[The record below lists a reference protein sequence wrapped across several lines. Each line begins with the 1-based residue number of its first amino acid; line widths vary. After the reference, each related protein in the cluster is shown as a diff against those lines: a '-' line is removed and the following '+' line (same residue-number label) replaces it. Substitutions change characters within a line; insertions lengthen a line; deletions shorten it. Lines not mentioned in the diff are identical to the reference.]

1 MTISYLQPNQ
11 PDVLEVI
18 ANLSNDAVFTPPRV
32 VNDVLDLLPEEVW
45 TNPELRWLDPCSK
58 TGVFPREVTKR
69 LMEGLSQVIPDETE
83 RLTHILSNMVSAIAT
98 EEITAMMT
106 RRSLYCSKNASSE
119 HSAVQ
124 LSTPAGRVWHE
135 RVEHKFNDKGRCVE
149 CNGTSEKLEVEG
161 QDNKAYGPI
170 HAAGRERLAKEFMMK
185 FDVVIGNPPYQ
196 MADGGPGGSAS
207 PIYNLFVEEAIKL
220 NPRFVAMIIPSKW
233 FVGGKGLREFRTAMR
248 SDRRLRAIVDYQDAR
263 SLFPTIN
270 LNGGINYFLW
280 DREHDG
286 PCEITSVGTSG
297 ESTTLTRFLDTW
309 DVVVRQ
315 NEAVS
320 ILEKVLSRDE
330 DTFEDLVSNLR
341 PFGLRTYFRG
351 KSRKPSSDP
360 VELFQNG
367 GKAWVKRS
375 ELEANVEWVDRWK
388 VLIPRGTDGNE
399 IYPLPVLTEP
409 IVAGPGTACT
419 ETYLVVGPVKS
430 KTEAERVAAYMKTRF
445 FRFLLSLRKPT
456 QDNSREKF
464 SFIPRLAFD
473 RIWTD
478 EELYAKYGITKAE
491 QAYIASMIKG
501 MPS

>member
-1 MTISYLQPNQ
+1 
-11 PDVLEVI
+11 
-18 ANLSNDAVFTPPRV
+18 
-32 VNDVLDLLPEEVW
+32 
-45 TNPELRWLDPCSK
+45 
-58 TGVFPREVTKR
+58 
-69 LMEGLSQVIPDETE
+69 
-83 RLTHILSNMVSAIAT
+83 
-98 EEITAMMT
+98 
-106 RRSLYCSKNASSE
+106 
-119 HSAVQ
+119 
-124 LSTPAGRVWHE
+124 
-135 RVEHKFNDKGRCVE
+135 
-149 CNGTSEKLEVEG
+149 
-161 QDNKAYGPI
+161 
-170 HAAGRERLAKEFMMK
+170 
-185 FDVVIGNPPYQ
+185 
-196 MADGGPGGSAS
+196 
-207 PIYNLFVEEAIKL
+207 
-220 NPRFVAMIIPSKW
+220 
-233 FVGGKGLREFRTAMR
+233 
-248 SDRRLRAIVDYQDAR
+248 
-263 SLFPTIN
+263 
-270 LNGGINYFLW
+270 
-280 DREHDG
+280 
-286 PCEITSVGTSG
+286 
-297 ESTTLTRFLDTW
+297 LDTW

>member
-1 MTISYLQPNQ
+1 
-11 PDVLEVI
+11 
-18 ANLSNDAVFTPPRV
+18 
-32 VNDVLDLLPEEVW
+32 
-45 TNPELRWLDPCSK
+45 
-58 TGVFPREVTKR
+58 
-69 LMEGLSQVIPDETE
+69 
-83 RLTHILSNMVSAIAT
+83 
-98 EEITAMMT
+98 
-106 RRSLYCSKNASSE
+106 
-119 HSAVQ
+119 
-124 LSTPAGRVWHE
+124 
-135 RVEHKFNDKGRCVE
+135 
-149 CNGTSEKLEVEG
+149 
-161 QDNKAYGPI
+161 
-170 HAAGRERLAKEFMMK
+170 
-185 FDVVIGNPPYQ
+185 
-196 MADGGPGGSAS
+196 
-207 PIYNLFVEEAIKL
+207 
-220 NPRFVAMIIPSKW
+220 
-233 FVGGKGLREFRTAMR
+233 
-248 SDRRLRAIVDYQDAR
+248 
-263 SLFPTIN
+263 
-270 LNGGINYFLW
+270 
-280 DREHDG
+280 
-286 PCEITSVGTSG
+286 
-297 ESTTLTRFLDTW
+297 
-309 DVVVRQ
+309 
-315 NEAVS
+315 
-320 ILEKVLSRDE
+320 
-330 DTFEDLVSNLR
+330 
-341 PFGLRTYFRG
+341 
-351 KSRKPSSDP
+351 